1 MANGKTETILA
12 STLIAGLAVATLVA
26 PANASTSYTWIQ
38 QVQRANADAPC
49 EIPAIE
55 GDAPWWS
62 DWGPSWAQWPHDDQG
77 GWVCTRSITWAH
89 GSEPEDSTS
98 GDSGD
103 SRQPRDSCITGF
115 NGTNF
120 WDFTGV
126 DSLPIGTQIYSDA
139 TCTTPLVDPGFDKAN
154 SVIVL
159 ADDLAAAKAI
169 CDRVGAIYD
178 GTPDG
183 AGKGSDPRL
192 FYCD

>member
-55 GDAPWWS
+55 GDAPGWS

-98 GDSGD
+98 GDS
-103 SRQPRDSCITGF
+103 RQPRDSCITGF

-120 WDFTGV
+120 WDFTGT
-126 DSLPIGTQIYSDA
+126 DWLPIGTPVYSDA
-139 TCTTPLVDPGFDKAN
+139 ACTTPRIDGGAPVV
-154 SVIVL
+154 STQVTVL
-159 ADDLAAAKAI
+159 ADSEDAADAI
-169 CDRVGAIYD
+169 CRARAPRPRAGLVG
-178 GTPDG
+178 DG
-183 AGKGSDPRL
+183 ADPRL
-192 FYCD
+192 YYCNAG